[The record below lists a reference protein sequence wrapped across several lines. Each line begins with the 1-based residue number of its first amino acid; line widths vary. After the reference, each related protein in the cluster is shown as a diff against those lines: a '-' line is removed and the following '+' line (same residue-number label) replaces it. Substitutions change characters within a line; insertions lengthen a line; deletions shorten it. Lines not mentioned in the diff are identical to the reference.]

1 MELIAQ
7 YLDDLED
14 LVYALALTGERL
26 RRVLRRI
33 ATGCVALCTLVLG
46 FLLALSQPPLALA
59 LIAIL
64 MVTAL
69 YRAAVGIAR
78 GTARRGEIAGA

>member
-1 MELIAQ
+1 MERIAQ

-14 LVYALALTGERL
+14 LMYAVVLTGERL
-26 RRVLRRI
+26 RRILRRLVAGCAAL
-33 ATGCVALCTLVLG
+33 ATLAVG

-59 LIAIL
+59 LVAIL

-69 YRAAVGIAR
+69 YRAVVGIAR
-78 GTARRGEIAGA
+78 GSVEQRKVAGV

>member
-1 MELIAQ
+1 MERIAQ
-7 YLDDLED
+7 YLDELED
-14 LVYALALTGERL
+14 LVYAAALTGERL
-26 RRVLRRI
+26 RRALTRI
-33 ATGCVALCTLVLG
+33 LAGCMALCTLVLA

-59 LIAIL
+59 LVAIL

-78 GTARRGEIAGA
+78 GTVRRGDVAGA

>member
-1 MELIAQ
+1 MERIAQ

-14 LVYALALTGERL
+14 IVYAVALVGERL
-26 RRVLRRI
+26 RRVLQRI
-33 ATGCVALCTLVLG
+33 ITGCVALCTLAFA

-59 LIAIL
+59 LVAIL

-78 GTARRGEIAGA
+78 GTVQRSNVAGA